1 MCASAFRAYRR
12 HTFGYYDLTA
22 FITVVCWDS
31 VAPPKLSG
39 DTPVTDILKPVKIS
53 LAVGFRNKFQFAC
66 FDCIN
71 CRLCHFF
78 HSNKPLRF
86 DHRLYRCLTSV
97 MGTNRM
103 CNIFDTTEIA
113 LCIKICDNLL
123 SCLITVKAGIFAAKF
138 VDGTI
143 IIHHI
148 DLRQIMSLTNLK
160 IIRVMGRRNLNST
173 CTFILIRM

>member
-1 MCASAFRAYRR
+1 
-12 HTFGYYDLTA
+12 
-22 FITVVCWDS
+22 
-31 VAPPKLSG
+31 
-39 DTPVTDILKPVKIS
+39 
-53 LAVGFRNKFQFAC
+53 
-66 FDCIN
+66 
-71 CRLCHFF
+71 
-78 HSNKPLRF
+78 
-86 DHRLYRCLTSV
+86 

-103 CNIFDTTEIA
+103 CNIFDTAEIA

-123 SCLITVKAGIFAAKF
+123 SCLITVKACIFAAKF

-160 IIRVMGRRNLNST
+160 IIRIMGWCNLNST

>member
-12 HTFGYYDLTA
+12 HAFGNNDLTT
-22 FITVVCWDS
+22 FIAIVSRYS
-31 VAPPKLSG
+31 VTPPELSG
-39 DTPVTDILKPVKIS
+39 NTPVTDILKPVKIS
-53 LAVGFRNKFQFAC
+53 LCVGFRNKFQFAC

-86 DHRLYRCLTSV
+86 DHRLYCCLTSV

-103 CNIFDTTEIA
+103 CNIFDTAEIT
-113 LCIKICDNLL
+113 LGIKICNNLL
-123 SCLITVKAGIFAAKF
+123 SGLITVKACIFAAKL

-148 DLRQIMSLTNLK
+148 DFRQIMSLTNLK
-160 IIRVMGRRNLNST
+160 IVRVMGRCNLNST
-173 CTFILIRM
+173 CTFVLIRM